1 MDKAYIFK
9 IPVSLKKKF
18 DEMILIIS
26 RKIIK

>member
-9 IPVSLKKKF
+9 IPVSLKKF